1 MTDDFALM
9 RHLRAEVWEP
19 ALSERSFRT
28 GAPPHRWFVHLVF
41 LSHGR
46 MTIERAEQQEV
57 LEGPSLAVVPPSDSR
72 RLRLAA
78 GSRAY
83 VAGAAMDVMA
93 QAVGDY
99 PESPAI
105 RQFIGHFSLFKRMD
119 AGGCRSLETQFQA
132 LIAEVQR
139 QSQPSQMAVSAHLQL
154 LLLWAW
160 RYNTPDEPAAVLSVG
175 GGTLLQQ
182 FRQLVETE
190 FRQHRPISYYA
201 QQLGISMDRLH
212 AICSRS
218 LSRAPLELLHERLAQ
233 EARIRLERSDRSVR
247 DISDG
252 LGFKDPA
259 HFSHFF
265 KGKTGLS
272 PARYR
277 KAVRQTSAPA
287 ATRVNVDYH
296 DWP

>member
-1 MTDDFALM
+1 MTDEFALM

-19 ALSERSFRT
+19 ALSVRSFRT
-28 GAPPHRWFVHLVF
+28 GAAPHRWFVHLVF

-46 MTIERAEQQEV
+46 LTMEVDDQLEV
-57 LEGPSLAVVPPSDSR
+57 LEGPSLAVVPPSHGR

-83 VAGAAMDVMA
+83 VVGAAMDVMT
-93 QAVGDY
+93 QAIGDY

-105 RQFIGHFSLFKRMD
+105 RRFIGHASLFKGID
-119 AGGCRSLETQFQA
+119 AGACRSLEQQFQA
-132 LIAEVQR
+132 LIAEVQA
-139 QSQPSQMAVSAHLQL
+139 QSQSSQMAVSAHLQL

-160 RYNTPDEPAAVLSVG
+160 RHNTPDEPAAVLSAG
-175 GGTLLQQ
+175 GATLLQQ

-212 AICSRS
+212 AICSRN
-218 LSRAPLELLHERLAQ
+218 LNRAPLELLHERLAQ

-247 DISDG
+247 DISDR

-277 KAVRQTSAPA
+277 KAVRQTSAPS